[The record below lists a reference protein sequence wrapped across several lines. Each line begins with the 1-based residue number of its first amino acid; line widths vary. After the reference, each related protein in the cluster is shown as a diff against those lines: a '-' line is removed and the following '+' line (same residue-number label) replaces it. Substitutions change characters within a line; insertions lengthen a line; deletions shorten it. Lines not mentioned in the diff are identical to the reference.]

1 MSELASSHAGG
12 APGHR
17 VGAIIV
23 AAGHSRRMSG
33 VDKLF
38 APLLGV
44 PLLSYTLEAFQAVC
58 AIQDVALVLSRSNL
72 ELGKAL
78 VADRGFHKVS
88 YLGVGGQR
96 RQDSV
101 RSGLELLP
109 PCDWVVVHDGARPC
123 VEPQLIERGLEEARR
138 WGSAVAAVPVHDTLK
153 VASAQGEVTETLN
166 REGVWAVQTPQI
178 FSWETLQKAHRQE
191 DVTVTDDAVL
201 VERLGEPVH
210 LYLGSY
216 ENNKV
221 TTPEDVRMAEAV
233 LRQRRGLSP

>member
-1 MSELASSHAGG
+1 M
-12 APGHR
+12 
-17 VGAIIV
+17 
-23 AAGHSRRMSG
+23 AAGRSSRMGG

-38 APLLGV
+38 LPLLGL
-44 PLLSYTLEAFQAVC
+44 PLLSFSLEALHAVC

-72 ELGKAL
+72 EQGKAL
-78 VADRGFHKVS
+78 VAERGFHKVT
-88 YLGVGGQR
+88 YLGVGGRR

-153 VASAQGEVTETLN
+153 RADAQGVITETLE

-178 FSWETLQKAHRQE
+178 FSWETLQQAYHQE
-191 DVTVTDDAVL
+191 DVTVTDEAAL
-201 VERLGEPVH
+201 VERLGQPVH
-210 LYLGSY
+210 LYLGSK
-216 ENNKV
+216 ENSKV
-221 TTPEDVRMAEAV
+221 TTPEDARMAEAV
-233 LRQRRGLSP
+233 LRQRREISP

>member
-1 MSELASSHAGG
+1 M
-12 APGHR
+12 
-17 VGAIIV
+17 
-23 AAGHSRRMSG
+23 AAGRSRRMGG

-38 APLLGV
+38 LRLLGL
-44 PLLSYTLEAFQAVC
+44 PLLSYSLEAFHAVC

-78 VADRGFHKVS
+78 VADRGFHKIT
-88 YLGVGGQR
+88 YLGVGGRR

-109 PCDWVVVHDGARPC
+109 PCDWVVIHDGARPC

-153 VASAQGEVTETLN
+153 RADAKGVITETLE

-178 FSWETLQKAHRQE
+178 FSWETLQQAYHQE
-191 DVTVTDDAVL
+191 DVTVTDEAAL
-201 VERLGEPVH
+201 VERLGQPVH
-210 LYLGSY
+210 LYLGSR
-216 ENNKV
+216 ENSKV
-221 TTPEDVRMAEAV
+221 TTPEDARMAEAV
-233 LRQRRGLSP
+233 LRQRRELSP